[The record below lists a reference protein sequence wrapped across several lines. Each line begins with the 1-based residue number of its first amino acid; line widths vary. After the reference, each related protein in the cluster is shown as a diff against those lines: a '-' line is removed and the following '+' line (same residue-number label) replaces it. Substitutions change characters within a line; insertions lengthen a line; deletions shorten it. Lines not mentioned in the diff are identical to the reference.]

1 MITSA
6 EEKQIDEYLILNK
19 LPLDI
24 LLEVRDHMI
33 SQILD
38 IQVHENLSFEQAF
51 FKTKIAWEDEFK
63 MTTYSSFSLEHIP
76 AIFKKIVKANYRR
89 IIRKALIIAFISF
102 LLNFVLIYISP
113 NEETFKLFFKIQNAF
128 FIVVPVFL
136 ILSNYKIWKYIK
148 ADFKYKGKV
157 FYSMYQQNLGLMIFS
172 ISMMIQAVN
181 ANGKAYTYLF
191 LKEGNISLAP
201 FLIMLFVPFLLQT
214 LVVFSIINFLEHKK
228 SLLKIQNFIKI
239 SENN

>member
-6 EEKQIDEYLILNK
+6 EEKQIDDYLILNK

-38 IQVHENLSFEQAF
+38 IQIHENLSFEQAF

-63 MTTYSSFSLEHIP
+63 MTTYSAFSLEHIP

-89 IIRKALIIAFISF
+89 IFRKACLIAFISF
-102 LLNFVLIYISP
+102 LLNLALIYVSP

-148 ADFKYKGKV
+148 KDFKYRGKI
-157 FYSMYQQNLGLMIFS
+157 FYSMYQQNLGLIIVS
-172 ISMMIQAVN
+172 ITSMIQVI
-181 ANGKAYTYLF
+181 NGNGEAYTYLF
-191 LKEGNISLAP
+191 LKEGNSSVAP
-201 FLIMLFVPFLLQT
+201 FLSMLIVPILLQT

-228 SLLKIQNFIKI
+228 ALLKIQNFIKTP
-239 SENN
+239 

>member
-6 EEKQIDEYLILNK
+6 EEKQVDDYLILNK

-63 MTTYSSFSLEHIP
+63 MTTYSAFSLEHIP
-76 AIFKKIVKANYRR
+76 AIFKKIVKANYRK

-102 LLNFVLIYISP
+102 LLNLVLIYISP

-128 FIVVPVFL
+128 FIVVPFFL

-157 FYSMYQQNLGLMIFS
+157 FYSIYQQNLGLMIVS
-172 ISMMIQAVN
+172 TSTMIQAVN

-191 LKEGNISLAP
+191 LKEENSSVAP
-201 FLIMLFVPFLLQT
+201 FLIMLIVPILLQT

-228 SLLKIQNFIKI
+228 ALLKIQNFIKTP
-239 SENN
+239 

>member
-6 EEKQIDEYLILNK
+6 EEKQIDDYLILNK

-38 IQVHENLSFEQAF
+38 TQVHENLSFEKAF

-63 MTTYSSFSLEHIP
+63 MTRYFMFSSQEIP

-89 IIRKALIIAFISF
+89 IFRKAVSVAAISF
-102 LLNFVLIYISP
+102 ALNLLLIYISP
-113 NEETFKLFFKIQNAF
+113 DEETFRLFYKIQNAL
-128 FIVVPVFL
+128 FIMVPIFL
-136 ILSNYKIWKYIK
+136 IVTNYKIWKYIK
-148 ADFKYKGKV
+148 HDFKYRGQIS
-157 FYSMYQQNLGLMIFS
+157 YSMYQQNLGLMIVS
-172 ISMMIQAVN
+172 ISTMAQSLTN
-181 ANGKAYTYLF
+181 SGKAYTYLF
-191 LKEGNISLAP
+191 LKEGNSSFAP
-201 FLIMLFVPFLLQT
+201 FLIMLIVPILLQT

-228 SLLKIQNFIKI
+228 ALLKIQNFIKTR
-239 SENN
+239 